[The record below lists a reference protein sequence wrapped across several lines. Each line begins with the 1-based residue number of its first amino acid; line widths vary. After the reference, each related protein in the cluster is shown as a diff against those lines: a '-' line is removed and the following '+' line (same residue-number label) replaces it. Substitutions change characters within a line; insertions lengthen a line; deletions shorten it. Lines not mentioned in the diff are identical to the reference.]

1 MCVPAVGRPEK
12 RERSALSSSAPRPA
26 GAGVGDSSLKA
37 RVESLRMSRDV
48 RSTGGRIAWV
58 PWLLC
63 FAFLGT
69 TLWLWPRAGGMSP
82 GMKVPTTALKPST
95 GGNSG
100 ASSGAGAGANK
111 NEPATTEGQQAAAGE
126 IALEAKGWVVP
137 RHQILVS
144 PKVSGM
150 IMELNIEEGRHVEKG
165 EVLAILENTEYIAD
179 RDKAKAMLELATYRL
194 LELKNGSRPDEIKQ
208 VEAELEEAK
217 TQLANLEGE
226 WRRQQ
231 ELKEKKFT
239 SQSAFEEAKSQY
251 LAMARKTDRL
261 TYALQLMREGPRQE
275 RIDAARAEVG
285 QAESDLTKAEWRL
298 SNCTIRAPI
307 SGTILKKNAEE
318 GNIVNPIAFNGSFS
332 VCDIADL
339 GDMEADLTID
349 ERDVSKLFQGQKCK
363 LRPEAYP
370 DRTYTGTVSRLMP
383 IADRAKGGL
392 PVRVKIDIPKAEEG
406 MYLRPEMGVIVSFLR
421 ANEAKVP
428 ESAALPVPKSGETI
442 E

>member
-1 MCVPAVGRPEK
+1 
-12 RERSALSSSAPRPA
+12 
-26 GAGVGDSSLKA
+26 
-37 RVESLRMSRDV
+37 MSRDV
-48 RSTGGRIAWV
+48 RSTGGRIAWI

-69 TLWLWPRAGGMSP
+69 TLWLWPREGAVPKGPAPRMASA
-82 GMKVPTTALKPST
+82 KVSGEGSNAPRTTST
-95 GGNSG
+95 SG
-100 ASSGAGAGANK
+100 PDK
-111 NEPATTEGQQAAAGE
+111 NEPATTEGQQATAGE

-150 IMELNIEEGRHVEKG
+150 IMMLNIEEGRHVEKG
-165 EVLAILENTEYIAD
+165 DTLAILENTEYTAD
-179 RDKAKAMLELATYRL
+179 RNKAKATLELAKQRL
-194 LELKNGSRPDEIKQ
+194 LELVNGSRPDEINQ
-208 VEAELEEAK
+208 VEAEHEEAK
-217 TQLANLEGE
+217 SQLANLEGE

-239 SQSAFEEAKSQY
+239 SQSAFEDAKSQY
-251 LAMARKTDRL
+251 LAMTRKVERL
-261 TYALQLMREGPRQE
+261 SYALELMRDGPRKE
-275 RIDAARAEVG
+275 RIDAAKAEVG
-285 QAESDLTKAEWRL
+285 QAESDLAKAEWRL
-298 SNCTIRAPI
+298 DNCTIRAPI

-392 PVRVKIDIPKAEEG
+392 PVRVKIDIPKEEEG
-406 MYLRPEMGVIVSFLR
+406 KYLRPEMGVIVSFLR
-421 ANEAKVP
+421 ANEPKVP
-428 ESAALPVPKSGETI
+428 ESAALPTPKSQESI